1 MGLKF
6 IVDGKAFYVNG
17 WNSYWLMYRAME
29 EFSRPRV
36 RTMLQAGAKMGLTV
50 CRTWAFNDGTHHALQ
65 ISPGRFDN
73 HVFKKDKMG
82 AKYGRSVDFIPPSH
96 QQSCERSR
104 YDLTGQSLYL
114 PPLVG
119 KSTYGMET
127 VIPLKVGLPTLRSEL
142 FDRDENNM
150 NLARELD
157 LAEERREAAAIRLAS
172 YQQQLARGYNQKV
185 RERKFSAGELVLKK
199 VLTADKNPS
208 EGKLGPNWQG
218 PFKVV
223 SVAGQ
228 SAYRLEDMNGKEL
241 PRPWNAAHL
250 KKYYF

>member
-119 KSTYGMET
+119 K
-127 VIPLKVGLPTLRSEL
+127 
-142 FDRDENNM
+142 N
-150 NLARELD
+150 
-157 LAEERREAAAIRLAS
+157 
-172 YQQQLARGYNQKV
+172 
-185 RERKFSAGELVLKK
+185 
-199 VLTADKNPS
+199 KNPS

-223 SVAGQ
+223 SVTGQ

-250 KKYYF
+250 KNSANGTSCPGSVVEPAFPSARLTEPAAQVRLWNQPSLSSVNGTSCPGSVVEPASPQFG